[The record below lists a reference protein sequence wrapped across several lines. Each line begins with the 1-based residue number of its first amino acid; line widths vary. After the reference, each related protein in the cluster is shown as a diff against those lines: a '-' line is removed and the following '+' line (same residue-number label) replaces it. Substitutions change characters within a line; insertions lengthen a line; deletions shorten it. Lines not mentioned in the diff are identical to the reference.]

1 MLMSEK
7 IKILLVKRNMS
18 LKELAEKIGNT
29 PSNLSNKIK
38 RDNFPENELHE
49 IAKALNCA
57 FTAGFTLNDTGEQ
70 I

>member
-1 MLMSEK
+1 MYMAEK
-7 IKILLVKRNMS
+7 IKIALIKRNMS
-18 LKELAEKIGNT
+18 LKDLAEKIGST

-49 IAKALNCA
+49 IAEALDCTFNVS
-57 FTAGFTLNDTGEQ
+57 FTLNDTKEQ